1 MQSRSLLQ
9 ELLSG
14 VLKAR
19 DDVVS
24 ANSLTKKPKLIVK
37 IAPDL
42 SEEDVI
48 DVAAAVRNSGV
59 DGVIVSN
66 TTVQRP
72 SGLLNGSISV
82 FPALKLLTVYF

>member
-19 DDVVS
+19 DEVAS
-24 ANSLTKKPKLIVK
+24 AHSLSQKPKLVLK

-42 SEEDVI
+42 TEDEI
-48 DVAAAVRNSGV
+48 ADVAAAVRTSGV

-66 TTVQRP
+66 TTIKRP
-72 SGLLNGSISV
+72 DSLLSG
-82 FPALKLLTVYF
+82 T

>member
-19 DDVVS
+19 DEVVS
-24 ANSLTKKPKLIVK
+24 AHSLSQKPKLVLK

-42 SEEDVI
+42 TEDEI
-48 DVAAAVRNSGV
+48 ADVAAAVRTSGV

-66 TTVQRP
+66 TTIKRP
-72 SGLLNGSISV
+72 DSLLSGTSSLRNGV
-82 FPALKLLTVYF
+82 LR

>member
-1 MQSRSLLQ
+1 MQ

-19 DDVVS
+19 DDVVT
-24 ANSLTKKPKLIVK
+24 AHNLTQKPKLVLK

-42 SEEDVI
+42 TEDEI
-48 DVAAAVRNSGV
+48 ADVAAAVRNSGV

-66 TTVQRP
+66 TTIRRP
-72 SGLLNGSISV
+72 DTLLSG
-82 FPALKLLTVYF
+82 K